1 MLRARFEY
9 FKVFNVSS
17 AFESAG
23 LTHAVTYPT
32 SKKTHVM
39 IECSKISQLS
49 QHTYHHCFAVSTKR
63 ILHIHHPCK
72 CHYEI
77 LVNVV
82 EILYKTV

>member
-32 SKKTHVM
+32 CKKRHLI
-39 IECSKISQLS
+39 IESTKMSQLS
-49 QHTYHHCFAVSTKR
+49 PYTYHHCFAVSAKR
-63 ILHIHHPCK
+63 ILQIHHPST
-72 CHYEI
+72 CHDKKSIHVEDI
-77 LVNVV
+77 LH
-82 EILYKTV
+82 